1 MKQLFLAFL
10 ILIAVSSCK
19 KKTTVSIQAQD
30 YITGSGTAYAGQE
43 YAVSESWTPAY
54 ETKSKIVSSG
64 FLDQNG
70 FASFDLKMKNNRK
83 YVLGVSQPDNICYGG
98 VVQHY
103 LEHSKSNI
111 VNFDYAKCA
120 FVKLIINNASCT
132 GPNDVFVLY
141 QSNDLEFIGNTTGWT
156 LNGCIY
162 WEEPGGTN
170 GDPIGYSSINYG
182 NFYYKWT
189 VTKNNISTTFYD
201 TVFYAPGE
209 FITYQI
215 DY

>member
-30 YITGSGTAYAGQE
+30 YITGSGAAYAGQE
-43 YAVSESWTPAY
+43 YAVSESWTPVY

-70 FASFDLKMKNNRK
+70 FVSFDLKMKNNRK
-83 YVLGVSQPDNICYGG
+83 YVLGVRQPDNICYGG

-103 LEHSKSNI
+103 LEHEKSNVVEFKFSKCSYLKFI
-111 VNFDYAKCA
+111 LNNMNCFDSNDQ
-120 FVKLIINNASCT
+120 VKYTRTWLT
-132 GPNDVFVLY
+132 GNDVNGNNTYFGCNY
-141 QSNDLEFIGNTTGWT
+141 FESAYFDLPEGEYRYDWEVTKNGITTYYNQIFN
-156 LNGCIY
+156 L
-162 WEEPGGTN
+162 TN
-170 GDPIGYSSINYG
+170 GD
-182 NFYYKWT
+182 
-189 VTKNNISTTFYD
+189 STIF
-201 TVFYAPGE
+201 
-209 FITYQI
+209 QI